1 MARLASSTTTG
12 TFQAKPDAVL
22 VSGGVA
28 LAGQL
33 KVKIDGLEV
42 PDLLAGMI
50 DCVIEHRRSTPSSC
64 TATFSNWG
72 QTPTAVGY
80 LHFGRETLDF
90 GKGFTVAFGKADLF
104 HGRIESL
111 EGGFPEGSA
120 PVIRIVAGDALADLC
135 EHNEFRTFSDMPDA
149 DVVRRVASEYGL
161 STQLGLTG
169 PSRRV
174 IAQAG
179 ESDLEFIRARLASI
193 DAFCWIDTRGR
204 LCAVHEP
211 GGREAVIV
219 LNYGG
224 NLAEFSV
231 RADVRR
237 QSTAAR
243 VRGWDVRAKASP
255 SSSGNQ
261 AVLAGEIPA
270 TGRAGAWIRESV
282 FGSAER
288 HLAEPALESATEV
301 ESVARAAFADLA
313 RGFLTGIAHLA
324 DARQVLP
331 GRRVDIRGVGPLFSG
346 LYRIETVTHRF
357 DRTRGCRTEF
367 TVERPWL
374 GAP

>member
-12 TFQAKPDAVL
+12 TFRAKPDAVMA
-22 VSGGVA
+22 SGGVA

-33 KVKIDGLEV
+33 KVKVDGLEV

-50 DCVIEHRRSTPSSC
+50 DCVIEHRRTTPSSC

-72 QTPTAVGY
+72 PTPTGVGY
-80 LHFGRETLDF
+80 LHFGRVTLDF
-90 GKGFTVAFGKADLF
+90 GKGFTVAFGEADLF
-104 HGRIESL
+104 HGRIATL
-111 EGGFPEGSA
+111 EGGFPEGSP
-120 PVIRIVAGDALADLC
+120 PVIRIVAGDALADLA
-135 EHNEFRTFSDMPDA
+135 EHNGFRTFSDMSDA

-161 STQLGLTG
+161 STQLRLTG

-179 ESDLEFIRARLASI
+179 ESDLEFIRARLAAI
-193 DAFCWIDTRGR
+193 GAYCWIDTRGR

-211 GGREAVIV
+211 GGREAAIL

-224 NLAEFSV
+224 NLTEFCV

-243 VRGWDVRAKASP
+243 ARGWDIAAKESL
-255 SSSGNQ
+255 SSSADQ
-261 AVLAGEIPA
+261 TVLTSEIPA
-270 TGRAGAWIRESV
+270 TGCAGAWIRESI

-288 HLAEPALESATEV
+288 RLAEPALGSATEV
-301 ESVARAAFADLA
+301 ESVARAAFADRA
-313 RGFLTGIAHLA
+313 REFLTGIAHLA

-357 DRTRGCRTEF
+357 DLTRGCRTEF